1 MYELHW
7 SIILALPGVGF
18 IFAMLL
24 FGILSNRLELESC
37 IRELISIAKN
47 PSENPKRRAMQLT
60 YIRNIAEPLVYE
72 DQK

>member
-1 MYELHW
+1 MVELLLLIGVF
-7 SIILALPGVGF
+7 IILF
-18 IFAMLL
+18 QEIKNK
-24 FGILSNRLELESC
+24 ITRDKYKDC

>member
-1 MYELHW
+1 MVELLLLIGVF
-7 SIILALPGVGF
+7 IILF
-18 IFAMLL
+18 QEIKNK
-24 FGILSNRLELESC
+24 ITRDKDKDC

-72 DQK
+72 EQK